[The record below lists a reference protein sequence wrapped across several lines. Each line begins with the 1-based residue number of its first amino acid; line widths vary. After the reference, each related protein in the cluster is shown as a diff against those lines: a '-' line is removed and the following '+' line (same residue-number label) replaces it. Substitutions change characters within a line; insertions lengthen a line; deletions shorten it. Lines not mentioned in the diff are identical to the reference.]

1 MKKYLVYSIAVLL
14 LGCSKENWSNTI
26 QPDINFFDVPIDAT
40 GTEAELRREFFND
53 NGIYLLFTDTLGY
66 REVTTLS
73 GKISVDWQVIDFN
86 YTMRPA
92 ESSYVDSLKLFRY
105 QNIEQKKLAAEWLS
119 KEVIPGV
126 ADLFHPY
133 SIVLVDSFDMY
144 KNAGTAYEELVDS
157 TYLYTAFQASVI
169 AIGDV
174 QKTTPETLQFL
185 KTHLIQQMVI
195 DKIHLIPEEEFETF
209 YSYTEAGGWYEQ
221 YFGWL
226 PDPVQQ
232 TGLLKCDY
240 WSTKADDKLDY
251 VKEMYSISEDEFREK
266 WGEWP
271 IIISKMEE
279 MKAIFKKYGVNVY
292 E

>member
-1 MKKYLVYSIAVLL
+1 M
-14 LGCSKENWSNTI
+14 
-26 QPDINFFDVPIDAT
+26 
-40 GTEAELRREFFND
+40 
-53 NGIYLLFTDTLGY
+53 
-66 REVTTLS
+66 
-73 GKISVDWQVIDFN
+73 
-86 YTMRPA
+86 
-92 ESSYVDSLKLFRY
+92 
-105 QNIEQKKLAAEWLS
+105 
-119 KEVIPGV
+119 

-266 WGEWP
+266 WGEWRG
-271 IIISKMEE
+271 ISAHHPRKSSEVAGADAGHAREGAASAAGRAEE
-279 MKAIFKKYGVNVY
+279 APRRPTRAKNERSATAVRNSETAESTIVRRGGD
-292 E
+292 ELCG